1 MTVLDDSQL
10 FEGLDKEERVW
21 MSHGDRVV
29 SIPDGFKVIGTSQH
43 APYAAIS
50 DTKKR
55 FYGVQFHPE
64 VVHTLNGS
72 KILKN
77 FTHKIS
83 GF

>member
-1 MTVLDDSQL
+1 
-10 FEGLDKEERVW
+10 
-21 MSHGDRVV
+21 MSAVVV

-50 DTKKR
+50 NAKKR

-72 KILKN
+72 TILKN
-77 FTHKIS
+77 FTHSRMGMMRYKKRQKRFIVI
-83 GF
+83 F